1 MISRIIDQIE
11 AEQMRQDLPE
21 IEIGDTVRVHLR
33 ITEGEGKDRRS
44 RIQVFE
50 GVVIGRQ
57 GRGTNDMLNVR
68 RVTYGIGVER
78 IFPVHAPNIE
88 KFEVTRKGDVRRAKL
103 YYLRDRVGKAAK
115 VKERSRW
122 ATPRPT
128 KAAVAAA
135 AAAAAAAAPEVA
147 EEAAPAKP
155 AKPAK
160 VKKAKAAPAAAAVVA
175 APVAAEVVEEAIAEP
190 IVEAATPEVVAE
202 PVAEAIVAEPVVEAL
217 VAEVAPE
224 PEPVVAEVA
233 PEPEPEPV
241 VAEAEAAP
249 EAAAEE
255 PAEPKE

>member
-1 MISRIIDQIE
+1 
-11 AEQMRQDLPE
+11 MRQDLPE

-33 ITEGEGKDRRS
+33 IIEGEGKDRRS

-135 AAAAAAAAPEVA
+135 AAAAAAAAPTAEEVA
-147 EEAAPAKP
+147 EAAPAKP

-241 VAEAEAAP
+241 ATEAEAAP
-249 EAAAEE
+249 EAAADE